1 METRL
6 IYIVINRDIEE
17 SKDISVIC
25 KDLVSWVKKTSLTK
39 EVATFKNC
47 CFLLGASGNYLVRKK
62 VHFKVKWQK
71 KVQKKQFVT

>member
-1 METRL
+1 MQTRL
-6 IYIVINRDIEE
+6 IYIVINRDIKE

-47 CFLLGASGNYLVRKK
+47 CFLLGASKVASGNYLVRKK
-62 VHFKVKWQK
+62 GTF
-71 KVQKKQFVT
+71 